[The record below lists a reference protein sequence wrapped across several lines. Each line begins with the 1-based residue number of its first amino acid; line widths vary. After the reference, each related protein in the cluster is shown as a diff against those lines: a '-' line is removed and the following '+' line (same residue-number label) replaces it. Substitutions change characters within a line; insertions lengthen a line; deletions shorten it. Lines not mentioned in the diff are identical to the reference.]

1 MHEDQ
6 VEAVD
11 GARLVLRRDQYAETN
26 PGTSRWGRRTLGR
39 LVAGS
44 DG

>member
-1 MHEDQ
+1 MGP
-6 VEAVD
+6 VWY
-11 GARLVLRRDQYAETN
+11 YAETN